1 MFDLPL
7 GALLFVDVDFIV
19 VGGHRKHYACISER
33 SSGEC
38 VGVWVGWGRGI
49 GVMCDGAFV

>member
-49 GVMCDGAFV
+49 DVL